1 MEPAPDRTSGSV
13 LVVCTGNVCRS
24 PYVERVLGARLAG
37 TGIRVTS
44 AGIGAL
50 VGSAMEPRVAR
61 RVVEAGGRSD
71 AFVARQ
77 LTPQLLAEADLILCA
92 SREHR
97 AAAVRMEPAVLQRT
111 FALADFAQ
119 LATAIGR
126 LPARAAGAPAG
137 GSPSA
142 VARLV
147 GLVPLVRATVSPLAA
162 GATAIIDPYR
172 RSDRTVA
179 RMVRQIEELLGPV
192 EAALRG
198 AVSAG
203 DPAGDAAVS

>member
-1 MEPAPDRTSGSV
+1 MLA
-13 LVVCTGNVCRS
+13 
-24 PYVERVLGARLAG
+24 ARLAG
-37 TGIRVTS
+37 TRIRVTS

-61 RVVEAGGRSD
+61 RVVEAGGQAD
-71 AFVARQ
+71 GFVARQ
-77 LTPQLLAEADLILCA
+77 LTPQLVGQADLILCA

-97 AAAVRMEPAVLQRT
+97 AAVVRMEPAVLQRT

-119 LATAIGR
+119 LATAIQR
-126 LPARAAGAPAG
+126 LPAQAAVAPAG
-137 GSPSA
+137 GPTSA

-162 GATAIIDPYR
+162 GAAGIIDPYR

-198 AVSAG
+198 AVSAEES
-203 DPAGDAAVS
+203 AGDAAVS